1 MRSTKGAICIFLI
14 FFYINVDGQYQNE
27 IDSIQKRIQLIRHD
41 TIYINSIT
49 QLAFFYSFTDSI
61 KTIQFADEAIILS
74 NQYNFKPGLAN
85 ALRSKANYFIVKRT
99 PQKAIPFIQQERL
112 LLDQIKRTPAT
123 AANHLMMGQAK
134 SLSGNQQEALEEYKK
149 AESLFQKLGNK
160 EALSIIYNNVGSLYN
175 DKYEFELAISYF
187 IKSIQIQESLKD
199 FKTIGATQNNIGRLF
214 YQTKNYPKA
223 IEYFNKSI
231 EANSIVKDWRNLG
244 ITHINIANIY
254 IEQANYPNAIEELDK
269 SLIRFKQVDF
279 KRGIQICY
287 NNLGAIFLRQENY
300 EKAIPFLNNALDI
313 ARANQT
319 QAGVALIEQ
328 NIAYSYAGIKNYSK
342 ALEWYKKA
350 ENTATIS
357 AADQFTFGEIYN
369 HRSSLDSMMGNYS
382 SALIYRTKYMQI
394 NEKTIGNKVIREV
407 NELQTKYETEK
418 KDFKIILLNK
428 SDSIKSLAITNQQLA
443 INKNLFQLAQQNYE
457 LANAELKIVSDSLLL
472 SEQNKLLI
480 QKKLDSSIKEDKISL
495 LNKQNRINQLEVA
508 KKNNLIIIVLTS
520 VAFVLMSAYLIYR
533 RNELKQEQSYQK
545 ELLIQQEKATV
556 DIIAAEEK
564 ERKRIASD
572 LHDGVGQLMSAAW
585 MNLQALTSQVEGIN
599 DEDALLI
606 QKSLALVDESCKE
619 VRQVSHNMM
628 PNALLMKGLV
638 NAVREFIGQIDHR
651 SLNINLTAEGIDFPL
666 PSHVETV
673 LYRVIQESVNNV
685 IKHAKASELDIS
697 ILLSNDGIDVMIEDN
712 GLGFD
717 PNKLSSTAGIGLEN
731 IRSRIQFLKGTVEWN
746 TSLGKGTLV
755 SIFIPP
761 IQLTA

>member
-1 MRSTKGAICIFLI
+1 MRSTKGAISIFLI
-14 FFYINVDGQYQNE
+14 FFFINVDGQYQNE
-27 IDSIQKRIQLIRHD
+27 IDSIQKRIQLIKHD
-41 TIYINSIT
+41 TVYINSIT
-49 QLAFFYSFTDSI
+49 QLAFFYSFADST
-61 KTIQFADEAIILS
+61 KTMQFADEAIILS

-85 ALRSKANYFIVKRT
+85 ALRSKANYFIIKRV
-99 PQKAIPFIQQERL
+99 PQRAIPFIQQERL
-112 LLDQIKRTPAT
+112 ILEQIKRTPAT
-123 AANHLMMGQAK
+123 AANHLIMGQAK
-134 SLSGNQQEALEEYKK
+134 SLSGKQQEALEEYNK
-149 AESLFQKLGNK
+149 AENLFQKLGNK
-160 EALSIIYNNVGSLYN
+160 KALSSIYDNIGNLYTEKN
-175 DKYEFELAISYF
+175 ELELAISYF
-187 IKSIQIQESLKD
+187 IKSIQIQESMND

-223 IEYFNKSI
+223 IEYFNNSI
-231 EANSIVKDWRNLG
+231 ESNNNTKDWRNLG
-244 ITHINIANIY
+244 IAHLNLANVY
-254 IEQANYPNAIEELDK
+254 IEKSNYTKAIDELDK
-269 SLIRFKQVDF
+269 SLVRFKQVDF
-279 KRGIQICY
+279 KRGVQICY
-287 NNLGAIFLRQENY
+287 NNLGAIYLRQENY
-300 EKAIPFLNNALDI
+300 EKALPFLNNALDI

-328 NIAYSYAGIKNYSK
+328 NIAYSYAGLKNYSQS
-342 ALEWYKKA
+342 LEWYKKA
-350 ENTATIS
+350 ENTATVS
-357 AADQFTFGEIYN
+357 GADQFTFGEIYN
-369 HRSSLDSMMGNYS
+369 HRSSLDSLMGNYS

-394 NEKTIGNKVIREV
+394 NEKNIGNKVIREV

-428 SDSIKSLAITNQQLA
+428 SDSIKSLAISNQQLA

-457 LANAELKIVSDSLLL
+457 LTNAELKIVSDSFLL

-480 QKKLDSSIKEDKISL
+480 LQKLDSSIKEDKISL
-495 LNKQNRINQLEVA
+495 LNKQNRINQLEVS

-520 VAFVLMSAYLIYR
+520 MAFILMSAYLIYR
-533 RNELKQEQSYQK
+533 RNKLKQEQDYHQV
-545 ELLIQQEKATV
+545 LLMQQEKVTV

-585 MNLQALTSQVEGIN
+585 MNLQALTSQVADMN

-606 QKSLALVDESCKE
+606 QKSLALIDESCKE

-697 ILLSNDGIDVMIEDN
+697 ILRSNDGIDVMIEDN

-717 PNKLSSTAGIGLEN
+717 IFNLPINHGIGLEN

-746 TSLGKGTLV
+746 SGVGKGTLV

-761 IQLTA
+761 I